1 MNDLRRSRD
10 HTKSTH
16 HMLDGAVRVFLA
28 ESLLIP
34 TGLVTTI
41 FLTRSL
47 GPESYGIYGLA
58 VGIVIWIEFSICN
71 IFGGTS
77 IKFIGE
83 AENWEPIAIKVLRLY
98 ILISTA
104 SAAALWIFSGEIA
117 SLLGAPKLGSYLSLL
132 AIDIPIF
139 VLSTAHRQILVGRGK
154 FKERAM
160 TSSVRWISRMV
171 LIVLLVEAGLS
182 AEGAILGIIFS
193 SLIELIINRSY
204 ARIPLL
210 KSSDFPLRRLSGYVT
225 PLFFFAVGMR
235 LYEKLDLL
243 LVKALGGTADQAG
256 IYVAAQ
262 NLSIIPS
269 LFALSFSPL
278 LLSTL
283 SKAAGSGSREEVSH
297 LIRTSYRLV
306 VLLIP
311 FAAIISGCSDEI
323 VSLIFG
329 IEYGGSAP
337 LLSILIFGSVATVF
351 ISVNYAVLTAS
362 GKPGL
367 PATLAGP
374 IVPISAVFYF
384 LVIPR
389 FGMIGASYVY
399 TILAWAGALATLT
412 AVHYLWGVHPPA
424 RTVLRA
430 ILVSAAAY
438 YAGDLWKT
446 SGIFVIIKIL
456 VVTAAVLASYFV
468 MRELTIKELRAL
480 FSGLI
485 YGIGSPGEGEGR
497 KS

>member
-1 MNDLRRSRD
+1 MNDTGRHRD
-10 HTKSTH
+10 HTKSTR
-16 HMLDGAVRVFLA
+16 HMLDGAVRVFLS
-28 ESLLIP
+28 ESLVVP

-58 VGIVIWIEFSICN
+58 VGIVVWIEFSICN
-71 IFGGTS
+71 VFGGTS

-104 SAAALWIFSGEIA
+104 AAAALWILSGEIA
-117 SLLGAPKLGSYLSLL
+117 SLMSAPRLSSYLSLL

-139 VLSTAHRQILVGRGK
+139 VLSTAHRQILVGIGK
-154 FKERAM
+154 FRERAM
-160 TSSVRWISRMV
+160 SSSVRWISRMV

-182 AEGAILGIIFS
+182 AEGAILGIILS

-204 ARIPLL
+204 ARIPIL
-210 KSSDFPLRRLSGYVT
+210 KSSDFPLRSLLAYVT

-235 LYEKLDLL
+235 LYDKLDLF

-262 NLSIIPS
+262 NLSMIPS

-283 SKAAGSGSREEVSH
+283 SRAAAGGNREEVSH
-297 LIRTSYRLV
+297 LIKTSYRLV
-306 VLLIP
+306 LLLIP
-311 FAAIISGCSDEI
+311 FTAIVSGCSEEI
-323 VSLIFG
+323 VRLIFG
-329 IEYGGSAP
+329 IEYSASAP
-337 LLSILIFGSVATVF
+337 LLSILIFGSVAAVL

-362 GKPGL
+362 GRPGL
-367 PATLAGP
+367 PVTLAGP
-374 IVPISAVFYF
+374 IVPISAVLYF

-389 FGMIGASYVY
+389 FGMIGASCVY
-399 TILAWAGALATLT
+399 TLFAWAGALATMT
-412 AVHYLWGVHPPA
+412 AVYYLWGIHPPA
-424 RTVLRA
+424 RTVLKA
-430 ILVSAAAY
+430 ILISAAAY
-438 YAGDLWKT
+438 YAGELWKT
-446 SGIFVIIKIL
+446 PGIFVIIKIL
-456 VVTAAVLASYFV
+456 VVTGAVLASYFI
-468 MRELTIKELRAL
+468 MRELTVKEIRAL

-485 YGIGSPGEGEGR
+485 YGIGSTGGGGGR
-497 KS
+497 KP